1 SFIDYHN
8 NGEDFSNNKV
18 TSIPKWIVV
27 NTISTEF
34 SKRLALNISH
44 NFTSAIPLNDANTFY
59 ASKYHLIQAKVAWT
73 QPLQNKHRIQLFL
86 GADNILNEKYSLG
99 NDINAMG
106 NRFYNASSPRNFYA
120 GLKYIL

>member
-1 SFIDYHN
+1 LISPKAHRFVQGLILSSNLTLQDYSFIDYHN

-44 NFTSAIPLNDANTFY
+44 NFTSEIPLNDANTFY

-86 GADNILNEKYSLG
+86 GADNIL
-99 NDINAMG
+99 
-106 NRFYNASSPRNFYA
+106 
-120 GLKYIL
+120 